1 MVTIIIPT
9 YNRKSYL
16 EDAIDSVLGQNF
28 THFGIIV
35 VDDGS
40 DDGTADLVRGLGDP
54 KKLEY
59 MRFSHSGVPGKVR
72 NAGARMAK
80 GNYLAF
86 LDSDDQWEPE
96 KLEIQLAVMQQGDP
110 IRWCITNLKIIDLDA
125 STSRHLQGF
134 EALFPLFKEISISAK
149 VFFSKSLKEVS
160 VEVGGK
166 AILIFSGD
174 MFEPLFHGNFCSPVS
189 LLIHRELWDIFGG
202 FDESFQVAEDTEFFH
217 RLASKAPGA
226 IVMTPLIRVRRGH
239 VSLISPINT
248 IQLIQNTLISIDRA
262 VSSRQTLTTSEQFAY
277 VEGKQRLLSRLAWA
291 HLTNFDGGKA
301 RKIISTLTPPW
312 RRSIRIMTIYTASFL
327 PAPILRYLH
336 KLKQFLRKVVHVIRL
351 VI

>member
-86 LDSDDQWEPE
+86 LDSDDLWKPE
-96 KLEIQLAVMQQGDP
+96 KLTRQIAFFEEHPGIWICHSREIWQRGEKIVSQAGQRHKRSGYIFPGAVKK
-110 IRWCITNLKIIDLDA
+110 CIIGP
-125 STSRHLQGF
+125 STVMMR
-134 EALFPLFKEISISAK
+134 
-149 VFFSKSLKEVS
+149 
-160 VEVGGK
+160 
-166 AILIFSGD
+166 
-174 MFEPLFHGNFCSPVS
+174 
-189 LLIHRELWDIFGG
+189 RELFEEFGG
-202 FDESFQVAEDTEFFH
+202 FREDLEIAEDYELWLRITAKYPVGHIDEPLVIKRGGHSDQLSEKYGQIEIFRIKALLLNLEAGTFRGEH
-217 RLASKAPGA
+217 QELAARE
-226 IVMTPLIRVRRGH
+226 LVRKCRIYAAGCEKRGK
-239 VSLISPINT
+239 
-248 IQLIQNTLISIDRA
+248 
-262 VSSRQTLTTSEQFAY
+262 SE
-277 VEGKQRLLSRLAWA
+277 E
-291 HLTNFDGGKA
+291 A
-301 RKIISTLTPPW
+301 R
-312 RRSIRIMTIYTASFL
+312 
-327 PAPILRYLH
+327 RYLEIAG
-336 KLKQFLRKVVHVIRL
+336 RYAG
-351 VI
+351 

>member
-86 LDSDDQWEPE
+86 LDSDDLWKPE
-96 KLEIQLAVMQQGDP
+96 KLTRQIAFFEEHPGIRICHSREIWQRGEKIVSQAGQRHRRSGNIFPDALKKCIIGPSTVMM
-110 IRWCITNLKIIDLDA
+110 RREL
-125 STSRHLQGF
+125 F
-134 EALFPLFKEISISAK
+134 EE
-149 VFFSKSLKEVS
+149 
-160 VEVGGK
+160 
-166 AILIFSGD
+166 FSGFRED
-174 MFEPLFHGNFCSPVS
+174 LEIAEDYELWLRITAKYPVGYIDEPLVIKRGGHPDQLSEKYGQIEIFRIKA
-189 LLIHRELWDIFGG
+189 LLLNLEAGAFGGDQRVLAAREL
-202 FDESFQVAEDTEFFH
+202 
-217 RLASKAPGA
+217 
-226 IVMTPLIRVRRGH
+226 
-239 VSLISPINT
+239 
-248 IQLIQNTLISIDRA
+248 
-262 VSSRQTLTTSEQFAY
+262 
-277 VEGKQRLLSRLAWA
+277 
-291 HLTNFDGGKA
+291 A
-301 RKIISTLTPPW
+301 RKCRVYAAGCEKRGKSEEA
-312 RRSIRIMTIYTASFL
+312 RRYREIAG
-327 PAPILRYLH
+327 RYAG
-336 KLKQFLRKVVHVIRL
+336 
-351 VI
+351 